1 MQARAAAMT
10 SQHHR
15 ASRNFLNQ
23 LSFVRKLKPRLP
35 FPFPGLAFGSG
46 LAHLRSV
53 ALRNRQTAPKRVPQC
68 FRVGLSTEPSGPET
82 RCAAPG
88 ERKHRCRSQSS

>member
-1 MQARAAAMT
+1 MQARAADVT
-10 SQHHR
+10 SQHQR

-23 LSFVRKLKPRLP
+23 HSFVRKLRPR
-35 FPFPGLAFGSG
+35 FPFPGLPFGSG

-68 FRVGLSTEPSGPET
+68 FRVGLSTELSGPER
-82 RCAAPG
+82 RCVAPG
-88 ERKHRCRSQSS
+88 ERRHRCRSQSS